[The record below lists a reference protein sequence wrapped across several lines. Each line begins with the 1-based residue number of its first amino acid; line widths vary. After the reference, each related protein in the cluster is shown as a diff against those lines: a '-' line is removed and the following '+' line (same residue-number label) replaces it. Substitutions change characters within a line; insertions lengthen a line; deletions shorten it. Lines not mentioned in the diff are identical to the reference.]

1 MKSHGKERY
10 LILFLGLL
18 LIASCTR
25 IRYTEPTN
33 VQTGSASWYGPN
45 FHGKTTSNK
54 EVYNMYDLTAA
65 HRTLPFDTHV
75 IVTNLNNGKSVTVR
89 INDRGPFVEG
99 RIIDLSYAAAS
110 IINAVESGVVPVKLE
125 IIESESPPQGAQKFS
140 VQAGS
145 FVSKK
150 NANALKN
157 KIEKK
162 YKEVYVT
169 AFKTTNQTYYR
180 VRIRAPNLDEAEKM
194 ARQLTSDGIPSYV
207 IEL

>member
-1 MKSHGKERY
+1 MKSYGKGRY
-10 LILFLGLL
+10 LILLLGLL
-18 LIASCTR
+18 LIATCTR

-33 VQTGSASWYGPN
+33 VQTGRASWYGPD

-65 HRTLPFDTHV
+65 HRTLPFDTYV

-110 IINAVESGVVPVKLE
+110 IIDAVESGVIPVRLE
-125 IIESESPPQGAQKFS
+125 IIEGKSPPQGTQKFY
-140 VQAGS
+140 VQLGS

-150 NANALKN
+150 NAQALMT
-157 KIEKK
+157 KIKKK
-162 YKEVYVT
+162 YKGVYVT
-169 AFKTTNQTYYR
+169 VFKTANQTYHR
-180 VRIRAPNLDEAEKM
+180 VRIRALNLEEAEKI
-194 ARQLTSDGIPSYV
+194 ARHLASDGIASYV
-207 IEL
+207 LEE